1 MSAEPDYLPAD
12 ALAEDEPKY
21 LRRQKPV
28 EIRKR
33 KFSRKTWPLYR
44 RILLGSVIAVVAGF
58 AIYEAAA
65 YLLYSPDV
73 QLRSAEQIEIQGNR
87 FVPDEAV
94 SEKFSADMGRS
105 VVRVP
110 LTERREAL
118 ETLPWV
124 EQAHVQRVMPNRLR
138 IEIVERTPV
147 AFLRTGSD
155 LSLVDAQGVILE
167 RPSDGE
173 FKFPVSYRSKA
184 FQPDS
189 MPRDARAE
197 RMNLY
202 SRFMKEIEAARPG
215 SADDHVESEADI
227 SDPADLRVT
236 LTDMSSSASKTSP
249 ILVHFGDSDF
259 GNRFHLLADNIDQWR
274 AGAGSVDSV
283 DLRFARQVVVNPE
296 SKTEAANF
304 KPATPQPLAAQR
316 PVAHAAPKA
325 HVAAHACRAVQNSN
339 TKFFENL
346 HSCRATAAAHR
357 QRHKERALTKK
368 DKYLVALDV
377 GSSKTCAVI
386 SRNHRDGPKI
396 YRHGGGGIQGPS

>member
-44 RILLGSVIAVVAGF
+44 RILVGSVLAVVAGF
-58 AIYEAAA
+58 AVYEAAA

-87 FVPDEAV
+87 FVPEDAV
-94 SEKFSADMGRS
+94 TEKFSADIGRS

-138 IEIVERTPV
+138 VEIVERTPV

-155 LSLVDAQGVILE
+155 LSLVDAQGMILE

-173 FKFPVSYRSKA
+173 FKFPVVEGITE
-184 FQPDS
+184 S

-215 SADDHVESEADI
+215 SADHVSEADI

-316 PVAHAAPKA
+316 PVAHAAPK
-325 HVAAHACRAVQNSN
+325 HVAAHVPAVRKQ
-339 TKFFENL
+339 
-346 HSCRATAAAHR
+346 H
-357 QRHKERALTKK
+357 
-368 DKYLVALDV
+368 
-377 GSSKTCAVI
+377 
-386 SRNHRDGPKI
+386 
-396 YRHGGGGIQGPS
+396 

>member
-44 RILLGSVIAVVAGF
+44 RILVGSVLAVVAGF
-58 AIYEAAA
+58 AVYEAAA

-87 FVPDEAV
+87 FVPEDAV
-94 SEKFSADMGRS
+94 TEKFSADMGRS

-110 LTERREAL
+110 LTERRESL

-124 EQAHVQRVMPNRLR
+124 EHAHVQRVMPNRLR

-167 RPSDGE
+167 RPADGE
-173 FKFPVSYRSKA
+173 FKFPVVEGITE
-184 FQPDS
+184 S
-189 MPRDARAE
+189 MARDARAE

-202 SRFMKEIEAARPG
+202 ARFMKEIEAARPG
-215 SADDHVESEADI
+215 AADHVSEADI
-227 SDPADLRVT
+227 SDAADLRVT
-236 LTDMSSSASKTSP
+236 LTDMGSAASKTSP

-304 KPATPQPLAAQR
+304 KPSTPQPVAQPR
-316 PVAHAAPKA
+316 TVAHAAPK
-325 HVAAHACRAVQNSN
+325 HVAAHAP
-339 TKFFENL
+339 
-346 HSCRATAAAHR
+346 AAR
-357 QRHKERALTKK
+357 KQR
-368 DKYLVALDV
+368 
-377 GSSKTCAVI
+377 
-386 SRNHRDGPKI
+386 
-396 YRHGGGGIQGPS
+396 